1 MNTLKN
7 MRDITLDLL
16 LSIAAGFTAVAI
28 VAPANAAVIQSAP
41 VSTIFAEGLRFD
53 PTSPS
58 NAMTFDATLGTLESV
73 TLSFNGT
80 VSVSG
85 GAFYSGPEP
94 YPTVVSASVSAL
106 YLDTNSRTMA
116 SATLAPVTASA
127 TVTPANGST
136 PVTYPSIRFT
146 GQAAQSFDLTV
157 SGADYGR
164 GAVYASLDLGAIGR
178 ELLAPTSAPDAVIRG
193 TVVATYN
200 YTPAGGAAPTAGTTT
215 GTASVQDVPEPAS
228 LAVLG
233 LGLLGLAAARRR
245 MA

>member
-1 MNTLKN
+1 MSLHTNL
-7 MRDITLDLL
+7 RDIALATSAFVLALVL
-16 LSIAAGFTAVAI
+16 TA
-28 VAPANAAVIQSAP
+28 PSRAAVIQSAP
-41 VSTIFAEGLRFD
+41 VSASFATALRFD

-58 NAMTFDATLGTLESV
+58 NALAFDATLGTLESV
-73 TLSFNGT
+73 TLSFAGT
-80 VSVSG
+80 VSLTGS
-85 GAFYSGPEP
+85 AFYTGSTP
-94 YPTVVSASVSAL
+94 YPTTASAGVSAL
-106 YLDTNSRTMA
+106 YVGANSRTLADTDLVSVAA
-116 SATLAPVTASA
+116 SV
-127 TVTPANGST
+127 TVTPSNGGT
-136 PVTYPSIRFT
+136 PVTYPSIRFS
-146 GQAAQSFDLTV
+146 GQSAQSFDLTI
-157 SGADYGR
+157 SGANYGL